1 MRSDDLAPYILEN
14 FPHQPTEEQL
24 QVVQLW
30 EDFLLSRESDLVFV
44 LRGYAGTGK
53 TSLVAALVKT
63 WTAMQ
68 QRVVLL
74 APTGRAAKVMTGY
87 SGIPAYTIH
96 KFIYRR
102 RSFGDDE
109 HFTAMPNLL
118 PNTLFIVD
126 EASMIQNYGSGVQLF
141 GEGQL
146 LDDLLRYVYTG
157 RNCRLILVGDE
168 AQLPPVGETES
179 PALSTELLEGCGL
192 MVMEYTL
199 RQVVRQAQESGILW
213 NATAL
218 RQMLTEGEVYNFPR
232 LRTRGFSD
240 IKTVSGEE
248 LLESL
253 EDSYSEVGL
262 DETIVVTR
270 SNKRAGLFNQ
280 GIRARILDMDEEL
293 CYGDRVMIIK
303 NNYLW
308 MPQPS
313 VEEEHSSDFI
323 ANGDM
328 AVVRRYGGEREVYG
342 LRFVDAIIELTDYD
356 HLEVEATVMLDTL
369 QSESPALSAEQ
380 QKKLWNDVWEDY
392 ADIPGKKERMK
403 KMKEDIHLNA
413 LQIKYAYAVTCHKA
427 QGGGWAHVYIDQGY
441 VTEEMLSEDYFRWLY
456 TALTRATEKVYL
468 INWPKQQREEGE
480 VDDD

>member
-53 TSLVAALVKT
+53 TSLVAALVKA
-63 WTAMQ
+63 WTAMS

-74 APTGRAAKVMTGY
+74 APTGRAAKVMSGY
-87 SGIPAYTIH
+87 SGLPAYTIH

-126 EASMIQNYGSGVQLF
+126 EASMIQNYGTGNQLF

-168 AQLPPVGETES
+168 AQLPPVGEPES
-179 PALSTELLEGCGL
+179 PALNTELLGGYGL
-192 MVMEYTL
+192 TVMEYTL

-218 RQMLTEGEVYNFPR
+218 RQLLAEGEVYAFPR
-232 LRTRGFSD
+232 LRTRGFAD
-240 IKTVSGEE
+240 IRAVSGEE

-253 EDSYSEVGL
+253 EDSYGEVGR

-280 GIRARILDMDEEL
+280 GIRARILDMEEEL
-293 CYGDRVMIIK
+293 CYGDRVMIVK

-308 MPQPS
+308 MPPPS
-313 VEEEHSSDFI
+313 EGEEHCSDFI

-328 AVVRRYGGEREVYG
+328 AVVRRYSGEREVYG

-369 QSESPALSAEQ
+369 QSESPALTTEQ

-392 ADIPGKKERMK
+392 ADVPGKKERMQ

-441 VTEEMLSEDYFRWLY
+441 MTEEMLSEDYFRWLY

>member
-1 MRSDDLAPYILEN
+1 MRSDDLAPRILEN

-30 EDFLLSRESDLVFV
+30 EDFLLSRESDLIFV

-63 WTAMQ
+63 WAAMQ

-87 SGIPAYTIH
+87 SGLPAYTIH

-102 RSFGDDE
+102 RTFGDDE

-126 EASMIQNYGSGVQLF
+126 EASMIQNYGAGNQLF

-179 PALSTELLEGCGL
+179 PALSTELLEGYGL
-192 MVMEYTL
+192 TVMEYTL

-218 RQMLTEGEVYNFPR
+218 RQMLTEGEVYSFPR
-232 LRTRGFSD
+232 LRTRGFAD
-240 IKTVSGEE
+240 IRTVSGEE

-253 EDSYSEVGL
+253 EDSYGEVGR

-280 GIRARILDMDEEL
+280 GIRARILDMEEEL
-293 CYGDRVMIIK
+293 CYGDRVMIGK

-313 VEEEHSSDFI
+313 AGEEHSSDFI

-328 AVVRRYGGEREVYG
+328 AVVRRYSGEREVYG

-369 QSESPALSAEQ
+369 QSESPALTSEQ

-441 VTEEMLSEDYFRWLY
+441 MTEEMLSEDYFRWLY
-456 TALTRATEKVYL
+456 TALTRATEKVFL

-480 VDDD
+480 TDDD